1 MFDKQQDNLRTD
13 QRLALEEQ
21 KAQQK
26 HVIDIANAR
35 SLLTQREAAAQKAL
49 AETGRVPFQIQ
60 HDIASAQSALAN
72 AEASRA
78 SAALA
83 RDTIGTRGKEFTTVG
98 NPKTGVF
105 EKVLIDT
112 KTGKP
117 IATYGNAPPKDVGD
131 KTKEIPESTIQKAYG
146 DLEKSI
152 THTDR
157 DGKVKYKKVVPQI
170 AIDKY
175 NEIAE
180 KSGMKKMR
188 IVPITLEGIMGDT
201 KVDLVTPVDGQLEDL
216 YYNLINN
223 HNFSSDDAAK
233 ALEPYRRK

>member
-1 MFDKQQDNLRTD
+1 MFDKQQDNFRTD
-13 QRLALEEQ
+13 QKLALGEQ

-26 HVIDIANAR
+26 HIIDIANAR

-83 RDTIGTRGKEFTTVG
+83 RDTVGTRGREFTTIG
-98 NPKTGVF
+98 NPETGVF

-131 KTKEIPESTIQKAYG
+131 KTKAVPESTIQKAYS

-152 THTDR
+152 MHTDK
-157 DGKVKYKKVVPQI
+157 DGKIKYKTKIDPI
-170 AIDKY
+170 AVDKY
-175 NEIAE
+175 NRVAD
-180 KSGMKKMR
+180 KKMK
-188 IVPITLEGIMGDT
+188 IVSMPELDMGFSGFNESSTDIVVPEDADRAEVRDYLMRTRGISHERAT
-201 KVDLVTPVDGQLEDL
+201 KWANMLP
-216 YYNLINN
+216 
-223 HNFSSDDAAK
+223 
-233 ALEPYRRK
+233 